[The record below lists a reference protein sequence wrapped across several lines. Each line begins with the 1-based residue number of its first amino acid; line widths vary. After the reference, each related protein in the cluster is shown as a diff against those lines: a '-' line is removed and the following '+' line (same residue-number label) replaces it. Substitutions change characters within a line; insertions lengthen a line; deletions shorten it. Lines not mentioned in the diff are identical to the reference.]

1 MTEAELD
8 DRAREVMA
16 ILGRIKP
23 LLAGVGSEMQGAVL
37 AELLRMWVCGHQ
49 VPGDPEATREVQGEM
64 LSFHFTAVGVACGL
78 AR

>member
-8 DRAREVMA
+8 ERAHEVEATVDQIM
-16 ILGRIKP
+16 P
-23 LLAGVGSEMQGAVL
+23 LLAGKGNAMQGAVL

-64 LSFHFTAVGVACGL
+64 LSFHFAAVGAACRL